1 MSDNSPGS
9 TPDAA
14 GSAPTPPPAP
24 GYAPPPAYAP
34 PAESSPAGYPAAP
47 GYAAPAY
54 PAPGGYGGAQG
65 YGYPSA
71 PKTNTLAIVSLVSSL
86 AALVILPFV
95 GSLVGVITGHMS
107 LSQIKRTGENGRG
120 LALAGT
126 IVGWVGLGFIVLGL
140 LLFLLLLLPAIL
152 VSGTTS
158 YS

>member
-9 TPDAA
+9 NPAA
-14 GSAPTPPPAP
+14 EGSAATPPPAP
-24 GYAPPPAYAP
+24 GYAPPPAYGP
-34 PAESSPAGYPAAP
+34 PAGAAPSYPAP
-47 GYAAPAY
+47 SGYAAPAY
-54 PAPGGYGGAQG
+54 PQGASSPQG

-86 AALVILPFV
+86 AALVVLPFI

-152 VSGTTS
+152 VSGSTS

>member
-1 MSDNSPGS
+1 MSDNTPGS
-9 TPDAA
+9 NPAA
-14 GSAPTPPPAP
+14 EGSAPTPPPAP
-24 GYAPPPAYAP
+24 GYAPPPVYAP
-34 PAESSPAGYPAAP
+34 PAGAAPSYPAP
-47 GYAAPAY
+47 SGYAAPAY
-54 PAPGGYGGAQG
+54 PQGGSSPQG
-65 YGYPSA
+65 YGYPTA

-86 AALVILPFV
+86 AALVVLPFV

-152 VSGTTS
+152 VSGSTS

>member
-9 TPDAA
+9 TPAA
-14 GSAPTPPPAP
+14 EGSAPTPPPAP
-24 GYAPPPAYAP
+24 GYPPPPAYA
-34 PAESSPAGYPAAP
+34 SPAGAAPSYPAP
-47 GYAAPAY
+47 SGYAAPAY
-54 PAPGGYGGAQG
+54 PQGTSSPQG

-86 AALVILPFV
+86 AALVILPFI

-120 LALAGT
+120 LALTGT

-140 LLFLLLLLPAIL
+140 LLFLLLLLPAIV
-152 VSGTTS
+152 VSGSTS

>member
-9 TPDAA
+9 TPAA
-14 GSAPTPPPAP
+14 EGSAPTPPPTP
-24 GYAPPPAYAP
+24 GYAPPPAYA
-34 PAESSPAGYPAAP
+34 SPAGAAPSYPAP
-47 GYAAPAY
+47 SGYAAPAY
-54 PAPGGYGGAQG
+54 PQGTSSPQG

-86 AALVILPFV
+86 AALVILPFI

-140 LLFLLLLLPAIL
+140 LLFLLLLLPAIV
-152 VSGTTS
+152 VSGSTS

>member
-9 TPDAA
+9 NPDAE

-24 GYAPPPAYAP
+24 GYAPPPAYA
-34 PAESSPAGYPAAP
+34 SPAGAAPSYPAP
-47 GYAAPAY
+47 SGYAAPAY
-54 PAPGGYGGAQG
+54 PQGASGLQG

-86 AALVILPFV
+86 AALVILPFI

-140 LLFLLLLLPAIL
+140 LLFLLLLLPAIV
-152 VSGTTS
+152 VSGSTS
-158 YS
+158 SS